1 MIGFTSNTTL
11 PNDVKFWCY
20 KDKKWYNNFNFG
32 NFPQIVEV
40 SGGEACWINGF
51 IDRDLSIKND
61 TYEWNE
67 GWNFVTPIYE
77 DWNLDDKFKD
87 NAIGLRYEN
96 EEWKIWNYDVNLSNF
111 SILKIGEGGLF
122 YIPRIDIKINNL
134 PLFCKNGECSKIITK
149 NIDYKFKLKY
159 NGINKIS
166 FGFNLYRYSNDMK
179 EILLSKKNIHS
190 ILFIIRVSE
199 LNNINLHRGFQ
210 LGDQYLINIAKILR
224 KIEDRFEKATV
235 YRINGSDFAIIG
247 EQMCIRDSKKIA
259 EELTCSFSTYQR
271 AEELDNVAHI
281 GISPIMKNDKVE
293 HIWLTEPSSDEQGN
307 IYGVIGN
314 EPIDVSNI
322 SINEKIGITKE
333 YLSDWMIIEN
343 GRLIGGYTIRAI
355 REGLKGKELENFDKN
370 LGGIFIDEGEDY
382 FLSNFNTPEG
392 AILSIEDAYDS
403 KDIEKAIS
411 CKNFEKEAELMLKNT
426 VKIDIDKDLINKTA
440 EVLKLSF
447 IKSIQENGF
456 PNFEG
461 VKRVFKRNFIS
472 PEHCIVTEICI
483 YPDGNKS
490 SEKLNT
496 FKKDNEWKVLNPAE

>member
-166 FGFNLYRYSNDMK
+166 FGFNLYRYSNDTNYKLGVGPFNKTTSKVSVCVEK
-179 EILLSKKNIHS
+179 EKVGGSCKK
-190 ILFIIRVSE
+190 
-199 LNNINLHRGFQ
+199 INLNKIISFDKGYVIV
-210 LGDQYLINIAKILR
+210 DAKAIANEFNKSIPNTN
-224 KIEDRFEKATV
+224 EKFLLTV
-235 YRINGSDFAIIG
+235 YFENLDIKNSI
-247 EQMCIRDSKKIA
+247 DSNKFLLGI
-259 EELTCSFSTYQR
+259 EGFGTYVS
-271 AEELDNVAHI
+271 L
-281 GISPIMKNDKVE
+281 KNPKKVE
-293 HIWLTEPSSDEQGN
+293 VEME
-307 IYGVIGN
+307 
-314 EPIDVSNI
+314 
-322 SINEKIGITKE
+322 
-333 YLSDWMIIEN
+333 
-343 GRLIGGYTIRAI
+343 
-355 REGLKGKELENFDKN
+355 LK
-370 LGGIFIDEGEDY
+370 
-382 FLSNFNTPEG
+382 
-392 AILSIEDAYDS
+392 
-403 KDIEKAIS
+403 
-411 CKNFEKEAELMLKNT
+411 
-426 VKIDIDKDLINKTA
+426 
-440 EVLKLSF
+440 
-447 IKSIQENGF
+447 
-456 PNFEG
+456 
-461 VKRVFKRNFIS
+461 
-472 PEHCIVTEICI
+472 
-483 YPDGNKS
+483 
-490 SEKLNT
+490 
-496 FKKDNEWKVLNPAE
+496 

>member
-1 MIGFTSNTTL
+1 MGIFGKLFKKKENIRKREGNPDVYDL
-11 PNDVKFWCY
+11 PN
-20 KDKKWYNNFNFG
+20 
-32 NFPQIVEV
+32 
-40 SGGEACWINGF
+40 
-51 IDRDLSIKND
+51 
-61 TYEWNE
+61 
-67 GWNFVTPIYE
+67 
-77 DWNLDDKFKD
+77 
-87 NAIGLRYEN
+87 EN
-96 EEWKIWNYDVNLSNF
+96 ERMNWGMEKAKLTLHYFEECLSN
-111 SILKIGEGGLF
+111 
-122 YIPRIDIKINNL
+122 P
-134 PLFCKNGECSKIITK
+134 KNG
-149 NIDYKFKLKY
+149 
-159 NGINKIS
+159 
-166 FGFNLYRYSNDMK
+166 
-179 EILLSKKNIHS
+179 
-190 ILFIIRVSE
+190 
-199 LNNINLHRGFQ
+199 Q
-210 LGDQYLINIAKILR
+210 QYFSVKAR
-224 KIEDRFEKATV
+224 IED
-235 YRINGSDFAIIG
+235 
-247 EQMCIRDSKKIA
+247 
-259 EELTCSFSTYQR
+259 
-271 AEELDNVAHI
+271 
-281 GISPIMKNDKVE
+281 NDKVE
-293 HIWLTEPSSDEQGN
+293 HIWLTEPSFDEEGN

-355 REGLKGKELENFDKN
+355 REGLKGKELENFDKS
-370 LGGIFIDEGEDY
+370 LGGIFVDEGEDY

-440 EVLKLSF
+440 EVLKLLF

-461 VKRVFKRNFIS
+461 VKRAFKRNFIS